1 MKEKTMLKNDGPIKV
16 LTDLGDE
23 GKGRVKICFII
34 EYSRQPTKK
43 GSSEKAKPASGKE
56 GQGIMSEATAKT
68 TPGPREM
75 GKEEKDERNNELV
88 GYEPLYN
95 IQPGVKVKYLT
106 AFSHFRKYR
115 VFIKYCVFWKI
126 LKYSGLLPFSVF
138 PRCQCVYTHQ
148 AGRKPALQQNWHK
161 YLRKKHNI

>member
-106 AFSHFRKYR
+106 AILYFLLFGSIDCAARRFRDRASPFFRPIREEKTNALPHFLPLRRKTIS
-115 VFIKYCVFWKI
+115 FKF
-126 LKYSGLLPFSVF
+126 
-138 PRCQCVYTHQ
+138 T
-148 AGRKPALQQNWHK
+148 GR
-161 YLRKKHNI
+161 I